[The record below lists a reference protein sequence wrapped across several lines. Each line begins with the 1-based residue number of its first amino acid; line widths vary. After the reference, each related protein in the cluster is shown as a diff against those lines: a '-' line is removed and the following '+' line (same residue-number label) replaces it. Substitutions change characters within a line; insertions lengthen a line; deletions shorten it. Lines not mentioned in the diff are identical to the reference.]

1 MNPYMS
7 WAILLLT
14 AGGLGY
20 YYKNGS
26 TAKSRTAS
34 LKPSERQESGPAGS
48 KKEKAKQRTK
58 QRKSPQ
64 PETSSSRNNSSEAR
78 NGVNTPAAV
87 PETKKEQR
95 AAEAAEESISTS
107 NGGMNDNYEFAKQFS
122 KARNGTPLAAKPKA
136 GTSTKPKKQAKQQKM
151 QQQEQQQP
159 QTNGDSHANHVS
171 TAASSTTGADADDDM
186 SPINSPRVRPAG
198 DVTDML
204 EEPAP
209 AASVLRLTGDMED
222 AQNGKKKKKQ
232 QNSFKSVE
240 TKKQRQARRKRE
252 EKNEMVKQAEKARRA
267 MVESQMHTAR
277 EYERQQAKSAASPPS
292 ANAWASSSNPT
303 PTTNGNTTSNGT
315 STKPPSSAM
324 PLLDT
329 FEPAPAQSTPTQAG
343 GERKPWTKDLPS
355 EEEQMRMLNSL
366 SSENE
371 WTTVSNRKKEKRSKG
386 MAESTSEASS
396 SEVHANPIE
405 TSW

>member
-26 TAKSRTAS
+26 TPKSRPAF
-34 LKPSERQESGPAGS
+34 LKPTERQESTPAGS
-48 KKEKAKQRTK
+48 KKEKAKQRNK

-64 PETSSSRNNSSEAR
+64 PESNSSRNNSSEAS

-87 PETKKEQR
+87 PETKTVQR
-95 AAEAAEESISTS
+95 AAVKAEEPVSTGI
-107 NGGMNDNYEFAKQFS
+107 GGMDDNYEFAKQFS
-122 KARNGTPLAAKPKA
+122 KARNGTPLAAKAKPGA
-136 GTSTKPKKQAKQQKM
+136 GTKIKKQQQAKQQKP
-151 QQQEQQQP
+151 QQQEQQAL
-159 QTNGDSHANHVS
+159 TNGDSHANHVS

-186 SPINSPRVRPAG
+186 SPINSPRVKPAG

-209 AASVLRLTGDMED
+209 AASVLRLTGDLED
-222 AQNGKKKKKQ
+222 AQNGKKKKQ

-267 MVESQMHTAR
+267 MVENQMHTAR
-277 EYERQQAKSAASPPS
+277 EYERQQAKSTASSPP
-292 ANAWASSSNPT
+292 ANAWKPVPALSPA
-303 PTTNGNTTSNGT
+303 TNGNTNGNGT
-315 STKPPSSAM
+315 STKQPSVM

-329 FEPAPAQSTPTQAG
+329 FEPTPAQPTPTQTG
-343 GERKPWTKDLPS
+343 SGKKPWIKDLPS
-355 EEEQMRMLNSL
+355 EEEQMRMLNTR

-386 MAESTSEASS
+386 TTESMSEASS
-396 SEVHANPIE
+396 SEVQANPIE

>member
-20 YYKNGS
+20 YYKNNGS
-26 TAKSRTAS
+26 TAKSRPAS

-58 QRKSPQ
+58 QRRSPQ
-64 PETSSSRNNSSEAR
+64 PETNSSRNHSSEAS
-78 NGVNTPAAV
+78 NGVNAPAAV

-95 AAEAAEESISTS
+95 AVEAEESISTS
-107 NGGMNDNYEFAKQFS
+107 NGGMDDNYEFAKQFS
-122 KARNGTPLAAKPKA
+122 KARNGTPLAAKPKPS
-136 GTSTKPKKQAKQQKM
+136 TSKKPKKQATQQET
-151 QQQEQQQP
+151 QQQEQQP
-159 QTNGDSHANHVS
+159 QTNGDSHVNHVS

-186 SPINSPRVRPAG
+186 SPINSPRVKPAG

-222 AQNGKKKKKQ
+222 VQQGKKKKQ
-232 QNSFKSVE
+232 QNNFKSVE

-267 MVESQMHTAR
+267 MVENQMHTAR
-277 EYERQQAKSAASPPS
+277 EYERQQAKSTVSPPS
-292 ANAWASSSNPT
+292 ANAWASSSNLT
-303 PTTNGNTTSNGT
+303 PTTNGNTTGNGT
-315 STKPPSSAM
+315 STKPSSAM

-329 FEPAPAQSTPTQAG
+329 FEPAPAQPTPTQAG
-343 GERKPWTKDLPS
+343 GERKQWTKDLPS

-396 SEVHANPIE
+396 SEAHANPIE

>member
-26 TAKSRTAS
+26 TAKSRPAS

-64 PETSSSRNNSSEAR
+64 PETSSSRNHSSEAS
-78 NGVNTPAAV
+78 NGVNTPAAA

-95 AAEAAEESISTS
+95 AVEAEESSISTT
-107 NGGMNDNYEFAKQFS
+107 NGGMDDNYEFAKQFS
-122 KARNGTPLAAKPKA
+122 KARNGTPLAAKPKP
-136 GTSTKPKKQAKQQKM
+136 GTSTKPKKQAKQQKT
-151 QQQEQQQP
+151 QQQEQQP
-159 QTNGDSHANHVS
+159 QTNGDPHANHVS

-186 SPINSPRVRPAG
+186 SPINSPRVKPAG

-204 EEPAP
+204 EDPAP

-222 AQNGKKKKKQ
+222 VQNGKKKKQ

-252 EKNEMVKQAEKARRA
+252 EKNEMVKQAERARRA
-267 MVESQMHTAR
+267 MVENQMHTAR
-277 EYERQQAKSAASPPS
+277 EYERQQAKSTVSPSS
-292 ANAWASSSNPT
+292 ANAWASRSNLT
-303 PTTNGNTTSNGT
+303 PTTNGNTSSNGT
-315 STKPPSSAM
+315 STKPPSAM

-329 FEPAPAQSTPTQAG
+329 FEPAPAQPTPTQAG

-396 SEVHANPIE
+396 SEAHANPIE